1 MDSPLPLFQAALK
14 CVNKLALKEDCQ
26 NGDDIKDIICCILG
40 LSLLPAAD
48 IPTGLQESRATNCN
62 DMQMTRQLQQ
72 LVTYV
77 QRQWIDT
84 GNATTSTDSSVTS
97 GRCEV
102 CLI

>member
-48 IPTGLQESRATNCN
+48 IPTGLQEVCATICN
-62 DMQMTRQLQQ
+62 DTQMAQQLQQ
-72 LVTYV
+72 LVTYD
-77 QRQWIDT
+77 QRQWIHT
-84 GNATTSTDSSVTS
+84 GNATTSTDSSDTS
-97 GRCEV
+97 DRCDV
-102 CLI
+102 KSD